1 MTLTRAL
8 QVFSLRKLQHSV
20 QCTVDG
26 LGPQR
31 SSVMI
36 CLSWRVR
43 YNWKSI
49 RSDRVNGN
57 PLSLNLALLTHK
69 RTRGRKQA
77 ECFTEKKKKTRRR
90 SHCIVLFGWS
100 FFVCCCYCCFGGVIP
115 LWRLNW
121 CTSFVFRTQFGDQ
134 WVYVE
139 IQVQDD
145 NVIIFW
151 SLNSHSRSKHEVN

>member
-8 QVFSLRKLQHSV
+8 QVFSLRKLQHSA

-69 RTRGRKQA
+69 RTTGRKQA
-77 ECFTEKKKKTRRR
+77 ECFIEKKKNEATFSLCSVVWLKFF
-90 SHCIVLFGWS
+90 CLLLLLLFWRGDS
-100 FFVCCCYCCFGGVIP
+100 SLETELMYFFCFSDPVWGSVGVRWNSGSRWQCHYF
-115 LWRLNW
+115 L
-121 CTSFVFRTQFGDQ
+121 VFKLAQ
-134 WVYVE
+134 
-139 IQVQDD
+139 
-145 NVIIFW
+145 
-151 SLNSHSRSKHEVN
+151 

>member
-8 QVFSLRKLQHSV
+8 QVFSLHSA

-69 RTRGRKQA
+69 RTTGRKQA
-77 ECFTEKKKKTRRR
+77 ECFIEKKKTRRR

-139 IQVQDD
+139 IQV
-145 NVIIFW
+145 
-151 SLNSHSRSKHEVN
+151 SRWQCHYFLVFKLAQ

>member
-69 RTRGRKQA
+69 RTTGRKQA
-77 ECFTEKKKKTRRR
+77 ECFTEKKKKNEATFSLYSVVWLKFFCLLLLLLFWRGDSSLETELMYFFCFSDPVWGSVSVRWNSGSR
-90 SHCIVLFGWS
+90 WQCHYFLVLK
-100 FFVCCCYCCFGGVIP
+100 
-115 LWRLNW
+115 LA
-121 CTSFVFRTQFGDQ
+121 Q
-134 WVYVE
+134 
-139 IQVQDD
+139 
-145 NVIIFW
+145 
-151 SLNSHSRSKHEVN
+151 